1 MLRIYGDPDGEH
13 YALTVRRISSRLN
26 GVGILRKEMAFVFNR
41 HLQRYFNICYEEIP
55 GVCRDA
61 GGTGCGVNFNAFRY
75 VY

>member
-1 MLRIYGDPDGEH
+1 MAVFQLPF
-13 YALTVRRISSRLN
+13 AK
-26 GVGILRKEMAFVFNR
+26 VG
-41 HLQRYFNICYEEIP
+41 FNICYEAEIP